1 KEDILLY
8 FLRLWCLRRT
18 VELRERPR
26 EGVAGIYY
34 LFEKL
39 GEDFENHPGIIL
51 SMMAYL
57 ADLKRAPKPFP
68 VKAEEKKLLFQE
80 IKDIQQLEIMSVDQ
94 MFERFALEAIFKKEI
109 TKTSS
114 TRDLTTIFSA
124 MFYGLILTAHLQQ
137 AEQQKFYFKRNVEIV
152 IKGLK

>member
-1 KEDILLY
+1 
-8 FLRLWCLRRT
+8 
-18 VELRERPR
+18 VELREKPR